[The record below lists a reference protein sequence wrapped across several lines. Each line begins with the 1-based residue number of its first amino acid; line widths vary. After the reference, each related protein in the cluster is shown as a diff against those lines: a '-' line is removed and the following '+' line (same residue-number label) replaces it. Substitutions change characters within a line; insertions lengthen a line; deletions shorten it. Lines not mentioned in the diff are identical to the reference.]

1 MLKWKL
7 GVVAAVIAAGIGAA
21 MIYRYDLPVI
31 SNVAGAA
38 PTPKPAMMAMPVP
51 VTKIV
56 TKDIPI
62 YLDYSARTEAIRSV
76 ALQAK
81 VAGFVQRQHVPDGT
95 DVKEGE
101 LLYQIDPRDY
111 QAALDLAKAQVQRDK
126 ATLGYARS

>member
-7 GVVAAVIAAGIGAA
+7 GIAAAAIAAGIGVATVF
-21 MIYRYDLPVI
+21 RYDVSI
-31 SNVAGAA
+31 GNAA
-38 PTPKPAMMAMPVP
+38 DAATPPNPKMMAMPVP

-81 VAGFVQRQHVPDGT
+81 VAGFVQKQHVADGA
-95 DVKEGE
+95 DVKEGD

-111 QAALDLAKAQVQRDK
+111 KAALD
-126 ATLGYARS
+126 